1 MLTEAPLNNC
11 EDNVRKNVLIIL
23 NYSMNSTDPIFSHQL
38 EAAQK
43 LSQKFDE
50 TVVITS
56 KPDEKNELNFI
67 KVFSTGW
74 LEGKNLRNSIFFYY
88 VFFKVLI
95 KNIPRGN
102 IVIFSHMT
110 EVQSALVAPFT
121 RLFRIRH
128 FLWYAHASKSKY
140 LSWCHFWLNGIITS
154 TKGSCP
160 IDSPKVLVVGQAIS
174 SIFFNHKR
182 LAIPPLTKLIHIG
195 RFDPAKNLEAIL
207 KVVEKLHAMIPSIE
221 FLQVGGPSNSRYEV
235 SAIQLQEKYR
245 GCSWI
250 NFSPNVSRAKI
261 PEILSSSGCFIHAF
275 SGSLDKSLL
284 EATAARIPVVT
295 INREYL
301 HIFGSWQESRKD
313 IDLEHEYLFMTSL
326 DKAKLL
332 VELERRQQI
341 VESHHSFH
349 QWSDSI
355 ESILLDRQVEG
366 V

>member
-1 MLTEAPLNNC
+1 
-11 EDNVRKNVLIIL
+11 VRKNVLIIL

-56 KPDEKNELNFI
+56 KPYEKNELISI

-74 LEGKNLRNSIFFYY
+74 LEGRNLRNSIFFYF

-95 KNIPRGN
+95 KNIRRGK

-121 RLFRIRH
+121 QLFRIRH

-140 LSWCHFWLNGIITS
+140 LSWCHFWLSGIITS

-174 SIFFNHKR
+174 SKFFNHKE
-182 LAIPPLTKLIHIG
+182 LALPPLTKLIHIG

-207 KVVEKLHAMIPSIE
+207 KVVEKLHEAIPSIV
-221 FLQVGGPSNSRYEV
+221 FRQVGDPSNSLYEE
-235 SAIQLQEKYR
+235 SAKQLQEKYR
-245 GCSWI
+245 GCSWV

-261 PEILSSSGCFIHAF
+261 PEILSASGCFIHSF
-275 SGSLDKSLL
+275 LGSLDKTLL

-301 HIFGSWQESRKD
+301 HIFGSWQESGND
-313 IDLEHEYLFMTSL
+313 IDLDQEYLSMASL

-332 VELERRQQI
+332 LELERRQQI
-341 VESHHSFH
+341 VKSHHSFN
-349 QWSDSI
+349 QWSDRVG
-355 ESILLDRQVEG
+355 SILLDREFEG

>member
-1 MLTEAPLNNC
+1 M
-11 EDNVRKNVLIIL
+11 RKNVLIIL

-56 KPDEKNELNFI
+56 KPYEKNELTSI
-67 KVFSTGW
+67 KVFSIRW
-74 LEGKNLRNSIFFYY
+74 VEGRNLRNSIFFYF

-95 KNIPRGN
+95 KNIAHGK

-110 EVQSALVAPFT
+110 EVQSALIAPFT
-121 RLFRIRH
+121 QLFRIRH
-128 FLWYAHASKSKY
+128 FLWYAHASRSKY

-160 IDSPKVLVVGQAIS
+160 IDGPKVLVVGQAIGS
-174 SIFFNHKR
+174 KFFNHKE
-182 LAIPPLTKLIHIG
+182 LALPPLTKLIHIG

-207 KVVEKLHAMIPSIE
+207 KVVEKLHAATPGIV
-221 FLQVGGPSNSRYEV
+221 FRQVGGPSNSLYAE
-235 SAIQLQEKYR
+235 SAKQLQEKYR
-245 GCSWI
+245 GCSWV

-261 PEILSSSGCFIHAF
+261 PEILSASGCFIHSF
-275 SGSLDKSLL
+275 SGSLDKTLL

-301 HIFGSWQESRKD
+301 HIFGSWQESGND
-313 IDLEHEYLFMTSL
+313 IDLDREYLSMTSL

-332 VELERRQQI
+332 LELERRQQI
-341 VESHHSFH
+341 VKSHHSFD
-349 QWSDSI
+349 QWSDRVG
-355 ESILLDRQVEG
+355 SILLDRQFEG